1 MTAPVAVEPAAP
13 AVAAACA
20 WLASHAPGA
29 TLTADSRRVRRGD
42 VFFAYAGAPAD
53 GLPRD
58 GRDFIDDAIARG
70 AVAVVHDDAGFVWPP
85 TIPLP
90 HLACPKLQQI
100 AGPIASSH
108 YGQPDAAMFSVAVT
122 GTNGKTSCSQWLGNA
137 LSRAGLPTLVVGTFG
152 TGLVENGKNTDFN
165 STGYTTPDALQLQAV
180 LAEARARGARALAI
194 EASSIGLQ
202 QQRMRG
208 LHIDVALFTNL
219 TRDHLDYH
227 GDMAAYEAAKTALF
241 DWPGLGHA
249 VINLDDPMGQRLV
262 ARLRRNAPA
271 VRLAGY
277 SRQLDA
283 VAATRMLGPQATF
296 LAASEIRGSHAGT
309 QFHLLAL
316 QTAQTAQTA
325 DAPQSTHA
333 PQVPFPSRVLLK
345 TRLVGDFNVSN
356 VLGVLG
362 VLLARGQ
369 SLPTALA
376 AIELLQPVA
385 GRMQQIG
392 GPEQP
397 LVVIDYAHTP
407 DALEKTLASLRGLA
421 DTRHGALWCVFGCGG
436 DRDPGKRPQMGAVAQ
451 AADHVIVTSDNPR
464 SELAAAIIADIVA
477 GIDPQRPPH
486 VIEDRASAILWALR
500 HAARADV
507 ILLAGKGHENT
518 QEIKGRKLQFLD
530 ADHAALGLQAR
541 ATMKGPA

>member
-1 MTAPVAVEPAAP
+1 MKAPVPMKALVPV
-13 AVAAACA
+13 VAAVPGVTEACA

-42 VFFAYAGAPAD
+42 VFFAYAAAPDD

-70 AVAVVHDDAGFVWPP
+70 AVAVVHDDAGLIRTVP
-85 TIPLP
+85 IPVP
-90 HLACPKLQQI
+90 HLACAKLQQI
-100 AGPIASSH
+100 AGPIASGH
-108 YGQPDAAMFSVAVT
+108 YGRPDAAMFSVAVT

-137 LSRAGLPTLVVGTFG
+137 LSRAGLPTLVVGTLG
-152 TGLVENGKNTDFN
+152 AGLVENGKNADFN

-180 LAEARARGARALAI
+180 LAEARDRGARALAI

-202 QQRMRG
+202 QQRLRG

-262 ARLRRNAPA
+262 AHLRSSAPA
-271 VRLAGY
+271 VRLTAY

-283 VAATRMLGPQATF
+283 AAANRILGPQATF

-309 QFHLLAL
+309 QFQLLAL
-316 QTAQTAQTA
+316 QTAQTA

-333 PQVPFPSRVLLK
+333 PQVPFPSRVLLT

-376 AIELLQPVA
+376 AVEMLQPVA

-421 DTRHGALWCVFGCGG
+421 DARHGKLWCVFGCGG
-436 DRDPGKRPQMGAVAQ
+436 DRDPGKRPQMVQ
-451 AADHVIVTSDNPR
+451 
-464 SELAAAIIADIVA
+464 
-477 GIDPQRPPH
+477 
-486 VIEDRASAILWALR
+486 W
-500 HAARADV
+500 
-507 ILLAGKGHENT
+507 
-518 QEIKGRKLQFLD
+518 RKRQ
-530 ADHAALGLQAR
+530 
-541 ATMKGPA
+541 TM

>member
-1 MTAPVAVEPAAP
+1 MTARVPI
-13 AVAAACA
+13 VAAACA
-20 WLASHAPGA
+20 WLAEHAPGA
-29 TLTADSRRVRRGD
+29 ALTADSRRVRPGD
-42 VFFAYAGAPAD
+42 VFFAFAAAPAD
-53 GLPRD
+53 GMLRD
-58 GRDFIDDAIARG
+58 GRHFIDDAIERG
-70 AVAVVHDDAGFVWPP
+70 AAAVLHDDAGFNW
-85 TIPLP
+85 TATASLP
-90 HLACPKLQQI
+90 HLACPHLQQI
-100 AGPIASSH
+100 AGPIASGY

-122 GTNGKTSCSQWLGNA
+122 GTNGKTSCSQWLGDA
-137 LSRAGLPTLVVGTFG
+137 LSRTGVPTLVVGTFG
-152 TGLVENGKNTDFN
+152 TGLVENGKSSGFD
-165 STGYTTPDALQLQAV
+165 STGYTTPDALQLQGA
-180 LAEARARGARALAI
+180 LAQARDRGARALAI

-227 GDMAAYEAAKTALF
+227 GDMAAYEAAKTTLF
-241 DWPGLGHA
+241 DWPGLQHA
-249 VINLDDPMGQRLV
+249 VINLDDPMGLRLV
-262 ARLRRNAPA
+262 AHVRKRTPA
-271 VRLAGY
+271 VRLTGY
-277 SRQLDA
+277 SRLLEAADA
-283 VAATRMLGPQATF
+283 AQMLGPQGMVLCATD
-296 LAASEIRGSHAGT
+296 IRSSHAGT
-309 QFHLLAL
+309 QFQLHAL
-316 QTAQTAQTA
+316 QTPLT
-325 DAPQSTHA
+325 PQAIPPARLT
-333 PQVPFPSRVLLK
+333 LK

-362 VLLARGQ
+362 VLLARGDA
-369 SLPTALA
+369 LPTALA
-376 AIELLQPVA
+376 SIELLQPVA

-407 DALEKTLASLRGLA
+407 DALEKTLASLRSLA
-421 DTRHGALWCVFGCGG
+421 GARHGALWCVFGCGG

-464 SELAAAIIADIVA
+464 SEVPAAIIADIVA
-477 GIDPQRPPH
+477 GIDPARPPH
-486 VIEDRASAILWALR
+486 VIEDRASAILWTLR

-507 ILLAGKGHENT
+507 VLLAGKGHENY